1 MEPLVSILIP
11 AYNSQEWLPSTIESA
26 LAQTWRKK
34 EVIVVD
40 DGSRDRTLEIAKSF
54 GAKGVKVVEQAN
66 QGAAA
71 ARNTAFAACH
81 GDYIQWL
88 DADDL
93 LEPHKIEAQVRA
105 IDTRTTPRTLLS
117 GAWGY
122 FIYRTRKA
130 RFVPTPLWDDLTPV
144 EWLLRKMGRNLH
156 MQTDNWL
163 VSRELTIDTGPWDV
177 RLFRDNDG
185 EYFSRMIIKSDGIRF
200 VPTARSYYRQA
211 GFTSISHIGG
221 SSKKL
226 ESLLLSM
233 KLHIG
238 YIRSLED
245 SDRTRAACFQYIRT
259 WQREFY
265 PYRLD
270 IIEEL
275 KQLTSQ
281 LGGHFEEP
289 RLTGK
294 YEQYDWI
301 LKLFGWSLARRVQLA
316 GQGFRKSLNIKW
328 DEAMFRLENRMGAAR

>member
-54 GAKGVKVVEQAN
+54 SARGVKVVEQAN

-71 ARNTAFAACH
+71 ARNTAFAACQ
-81 GDYIQWL
+81 GNYIQWL

-93 LEPHKIEAQVRA
+93 LEPDKIEAQVRA
-105 IDTRTTPRTLLS
+105 LDARTTPRTLLS

-130 RFVPTPLWDDLTPV
+130 RFVPTPLWHDLTPV

-163 VSRELTIDTGPWDV
+163 ISRELTLAAGPWDV

-185 EYFSRMIIKSDGIRF
+185 EYLSRVILASDGIRF
-200 VPTARSYYRQA
+200 VPDARSYYRQA
-211 GFTSISHIGG
+211 GFKSISHIGG
-221 SSKKL
+221 SNKKL
-226 ESLLLSM
+226 ESLFLSM
-233 KLHIG
+233 KLHIS
-238 YIRSLED
+238 YLRSLED
-245 SDRTRAACFQYIRT
+245 TQRTREASVYYIQT
-259 WQREFY
+259 WLPAFI

-270 IIEEL
+270 IVDQLKEL
-275 KQLTSQ
+275 LLE
-281 LGGHFEEP
+281 LGGHFDGP
-289 RLTGK
+289 RMSWK
-294 YEQYDWI
+294 YKWI
-301 LKLFGWSLARRVQLA
+301 SSVFGWNLARRAQLF
-316 GQGFRKSLNIKW
+316 GPRLRKSINIAW
-328 DEAMFRLENRMGAAR
+328 DEAMFHLEKRTGTAQ